1 MGPEDREIK
10 EPLIN
15 RERDYE
21 PAHQEDA
28 ANQSAGPGDLEAPP
42 EDPENKGN
50 GVGVTVLMTTFI
62 MLGDMLGLGSLTLP
76 SVFARLGWA
85 PALAVIAIC
94 ALGTIY
100 SGRLFTLLVEK
111 VPNAHVFDDLGG
123 AAMGVWGRRL
133 TYCTVY
139 LTILGEPIIFH
150 LTSMEALQQI
160 FYQSRLSQ
168 GLAAAIVAAVMLP
181 LGQIRGIEDVSA
193 VSVLG
198 TLGMLVALT
207 IAAIKICITPR
218 AESYSPPEI
227 FHKPD
232 SPSTPFVA
240 FFDAVFTFGGQVNW
254 MRYVTSMKRPRKF
267 PRAVAAVTSVMTVA
281 YLAVGSVGYYRLGS
295 HFDLTKPLTS
305 ILPQDAWLMAAN
317 VGLLAHCIVA
327 YMINLNIWTHLL
339 LHLFVP
345 SMNGEEESS
354 SWRGRGAW
362 ALVSVAGIGLSWLVS
377 VTFPYFSTVMAIIA
391 ALGDLAG
398 AYALPALF
406 VLYLMRHRLPKWERV
421 LCYFVIPISLALSAV
436 GIISSVRELISE
448 YQGHHA

>member
-1 MGPEDREIK
+1 MVREDKEVK
-10 EPLIN
+10 EPLIAHEDSN
-15 RERDYE
+15 LEASREQADL
-21 PAHQEDA
+21 DGG
-28 ANQSAGPGDLEAPP
+28 SAGAGDEEAPQ
-42 EDPENKGN
+42 ENKGN
-50 GVGVTVLMTTFI
+50 NVGVTVLMTTFI
-62 MLGDMLGLGSLTLP
+62 MLGDMLGLGALTLP
-76 SVFARLGWA
+76 SVFARLGWV
-85 PALAVIAIC
+85 PALVIMTVCAI
-94 ALGTIY
+94 GTIY

-111 VPNAHVFDDLGG
+111 VPNASVFDDLGG

-133 TYCTVY
+133 VYCTVY
-139 LTILGEPIIFH
+139 LTIMGEPIIFH

-160 FYQSRLSQ
+160 FYRSRLSQ
-168 GLAAAIVAAVMLP
+168 GLAAAIVAAIMLP
-181 LGQIRGIEDVSA
+181 LGQIRGIEEVSA

-207 IAAIKICITPR
+207 IAASKICLAPR
-218 AESYSPPEI
+218 PDSYRPPEI
-227 FHKPD
+227 VHKPED
-232 SPSTPFVA
+232 VSMPFVA
-240 FFDAVFTFGGQVNW
+240 IFDAVFTFGGQVNW
-254 MRYVTSMKRPRKF
+254 MRYLISMKERRKF
-267 PRAVAAVTSVMTVA
+267 PRAVAAVTSVMTVV

-345 SMNGEEESS
+345 SMNGAEVSS
-354 SWRGRGAW
+354 SLKGRAAW
-362 ALVSVAGIGLSWLVS
+362 AAVSIAGIGLSWLVS

-406 VLYLMRHRLPKWERV
+406 VLYLMAHRLPRWERV
-421 LCYFVIPISLALSAV
+421 ILYIIIPVSLALSAV
-436 GIISSVRELISE
+436 GIISSIKELISQ
-448 YQGHHA
+448 YRGSS